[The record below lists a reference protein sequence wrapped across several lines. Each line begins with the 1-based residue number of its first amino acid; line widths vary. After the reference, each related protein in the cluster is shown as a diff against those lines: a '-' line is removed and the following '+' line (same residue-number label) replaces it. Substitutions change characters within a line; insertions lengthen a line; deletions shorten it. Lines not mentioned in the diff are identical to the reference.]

1 MYKYRGGLKMI
12 DLKYHIAS
20 IVAVFLAL
28 GLGVIIGS
36 TIVGDDLL
44 VDQQQKLIERL
55 EEQFYTLKDRENELL
70 EDNNY
75 KEQLLYNYENYS
87 QALLPAVVNGR
98 LKDYKVARLT

>member
-1 MYKYRGGLKMI
+1 MI

-87 QALLPAVVNGR
+87 QAFQAW
-98 LKDYKVARLT
+98 